1 LAIKDESYIQSPHEW
16 EVLVVRDFEEI
27 EAVRQT
33 WEKMQAEEPYPRI
46 NADIDRYLATL
57 KATSNSIEPYII
69 VLKENGWPAAMVI
82 GWIGK
87 DRLKCVIGRRA
98 LFKPA
103 LRQLSV
109 IYGGVIGKKTEQI
122 SRVLVG
128 ELMKELRRGEVDVV
142 FLNHLETDSSLYHV
156 ARKMPGLLCRGHFPK
171 VEAHMCMSIPE
182 GFDQFLE
189 ACSHNGRR
197 NFRRWTRKLENRYPG
212 QVRMITYSEENEV
225 AEAIEIAAKISAETY
240 QHAYGGGVTNDAGT
254 RAFYRAAA
262 KKGWLRIHLLFIGD
276 EPCAFLT
283 ALKYDRIYLAELTG
297 YSPKWKDLQVGNILF
312 FKIVEQLC
320 GDPVVDS
327 FDHSFGEGQ
336 HKRWGDSRQ
345 WPEASVSI
353 FAPRLFPVFV
363 NQIQSSTLA
372 ISILTQHVITKLGI
386 HNSVQRYRRKK
397 ILKKAQRVKGNQK
410 PEGKHMQNKQ
420 QINEGRLNLSMR
432 RTERQDINDLAVM
445 SRICYPY
452 SLRWQAPRFH
462 IRKRWRL
469 LLDSQCHE
477 AWVCLS
483 HGQIIGY
490 FTLILDRQQHEE
502 ADARPHPGLFVGL
515 YMLAVCPKL
524 FITVALG
531 KLKRRIQRS
540 LTGASSDHD
549 KTADSETLRLLDDR
563 QVPWVGY
570 VAVTPAM
577 QGKGVATEMV
587 KRCAQRA
594 RKVGFVVT
602 EGIEYLMFVKQL

>member
-397 ILKKAQRVKGNQK
+397 IPKKSPKSKRK
-410 PEGKHMQNKQ
+410 PK
-420 QINEGRLNLSMR
+420 
-432 RTERQDINDLAVM
+432 A
-445 SRICYPY
+445 
-452 SLRWQAPRFH
+452 
-462 IRKRWRL
+462 
-469 LLDSQCHE
+469 
-477 AWVCLS
+477 
-483 HGQIIGY
+483 
-490 FTLILDRQQHEE
+490 
-502 ADARPHPGLFVGL
+502 
-515 YMLAVCPKL
+515 
-524 FITVALG
+524 
-531 KLKRRIQRS
+531 
-540 LTGASSDHD
+540 
-549 KTADSETLRLLDDR
+549 
-563 QVPWVGY
+563 
-570 VAVTPAM
+570 
-577 QGKGVATEMV
+577 
-587 KRCAQRA
+587 
-594 RKVGFVVT
+594 
-602 EGIEYLMFVKQL
+602 